1 MPHNLIRTVICEAHS
16 DRRESLAQLL
26 ASRPGSVSALG
37 DPAQALEELRT
48 GSVDLLLVP
57 ASDLAAEELFQ
68 EAEAGGLE
76 VCLLFEPS
84 RPAGWRYLGRCRF
97 GSHKWVFQLLES
109 CGAWWELR
117 RSESEPYDRYR
128 KLLNRVGDGVV
139 EVDPQDRIRWSNAT
153 LRAALGNRELVGLR
167 LEELVDPADAGGL
180 RTLRQQHGAGVV
192 VPFPIRLA
200 NGQLVELDPNPRYSR
215 TGQNLGT
222 SIVFRGVGRQ
232 GQDLSRGRELF
243 ALYSVA
249 TAISQ
254 AIGLEEAL
262 KAVVTRIPEMLGL
275 SGAGVFLTEEAGLV
289 LRGVHGVDPDAET
302 LAVLEAFCASVPEGK
317 KALVLRGL
325 RSEQGQVRRLLERG
339 FNGVAAV
346 PLRRS
351 GEQLGVLW
359 FVAVEEGH
367 FSREV
372 VSLLVSAGAQTAV
385 AVQNARHVESQ
396 LEEEAERRRFY
407 RDALQAVTRGKLILC
422 ERPELEDVWDRS
434 GEVLGRLEVNSKA
447 DVPRARVLVEE
458 ALGSCGVT
466 AERCHDMALCT
477 TEAVGNVV
485 KHADHGAVEIRVN
498 EQAIRIR
505 VEDDGPGI
513 HFAHLPKAVLSAGF
527 STAPSLGMGYSIL
540 LELADVLHLT
550 TGEGGTIV
558 LLELATREPDPLA
571 AFAHLLDD

>member
-1 MPHNLIRTVICEAHS
+1 MPHNLVRTVIYEA
-16 DRRESLAQLL
+16 DPPRRDALAQLL
-26 ASRPGSVSALG
+26 GARPGEVAPVGDRESALS
-37 DPAQALEELRT
+37 ALRT
-48 GSVDLLLVP
+48 SSVDLLLVP
-57 ASDLAAEELFQ
+57 ACDQEVEELLE
-68 EAEAGGLE
+68 EAEAAGLE

-84 RPAGWRYLGRCRF
+84 SGSRYLGRCRF
-97 GSHKWVFQLLES
+97 GSHKWIFGVLDA
-109 CGAWWELR
+109 CGTWWELR
-117 RSESEPYDRYR
+117 RRESEPYDRYR

-139 EVDPQDRIRWSNAT
+139 EVDPLDRIRWTNAT
-153 LRAALGNRELVGLR
+153 LRSALGNRELVGR
-167 LEELVDPADAGGL
+167 SLEELVDPADAGGL

-215 TGQNLGT
+215 TGENLGT
-222 SIVFRGVGRQ
+222 CIVFRGVGRQ

-275 SGAGVFLTEEAGLV
+275 NGAGVFLLEGERLV
-289 LRGVHGVDPDAET
+289 LRSLHGVEADSPVV
-302 LAVLEAFCASVPEGK
+302 AVLEAFCASVPQGK
-317 KALVLRGL
+317 KAVVLRGL
-325 RSEQGQVRRLLERG
+325 RTEQGEARKLLEHG
-339 FNGVAAV
+339 FQGVAAV
-346 PLRRS
+346 PLQRS
-351 GEQLGVLW
+351 GERLGVLW
-359 FVAVEEGH
+359 FVATEEGH

-385 AVQNARHVESQ
+385 AIQNARHVESQ

-422 ERPELEDVWDRS
+422 ERPELEEVWEKS
-434 GEVLGRLEVNSKA
+434 GEALGRLEVTSKA
-447 DVPRARVLVEE
+447 DVPRARMLVEE
-458 ALGSCGVT
+458 ALTGCGVA

-485 KHADHGAVEIRVN
+485 KHADRGAVEIRAN

-540 LELADVLHLT
+540 LDLADVLHLT
-550 TGEGGTIV
+550 TGEGGTIL
-558 LLELATREPDPLA
+558 LLELATQEPDPLA